1 MRSDE
6 LSIRAAA
13 EEHGTALSLI
23 DGNRKTSWAELRDEV
38 LARAD
43 ELAPHVETSETKR
56 LAIIGEPS
64 RDRIIDVLAA
74 IELGAPLV
82 MLHPRWT
89 DIEQETVIAETK
101 PCLVLGRDELRP
113 ARARS
118 SSSSNTDTSSPLAIL
133 YTSGTTG
140 RAKGAILSRRAFLAS
155 ARASAINLPLTTSDR
170 WLLTMTLAHVGGL
183 SIVIRSLIARS
194 AIVIGGA
201 FQANRTRALIEDEN
215 PTLISLVPTML
226 ERLLDAGFTRTPEL
240 RAILLGGAACP
251 ERVLDRARAHD
262 LPIRTTYGLTE
273 ACSQVTTAASNVR
286 SSEEGSG
293 IPLPG
298 IEIRIRKSEREREGP
313 IEVRGPTLFD
323 GWFPQGAHASP
334 FDHDGFYDTGDLG
347 FFDAEGRLH
356 VLARRSDL
364 IVTGGE
370 NVYPLEVEHALLKLP
385 EVRAA
390 CVFGLPDPRW
400 GHVVAAALVL
410 EREMSDDFLKEALSR
425 SLARFKI
432 PKRFVHLPGL
442 VMGPTG
448 KLDRRQTAIVASRSL
463 ASFEDHHG

>member
-1 MRSDE
+1 MRGDE

-13 EEHGTALSLI
+13 AEHGPALSLI
-23 DGNRKTSWAELRDEV
+23 DGDRKTSWAELRDEV
-38 LARAD
+38 LARAG
-43 ELAPHVETSETKR
+43 ELAPHLDASETKR

-64 RDRIIDVLAA
+64 RARIIDVLAA

-89 DIEQETVIAETK
+89 EVEREAVLAETE
-101 PCLVLGRDELRP
+101 PCLVLGRDEHRTIS
-113 ARARS
+113 ARS
-118 SSSSNTDTSSPLAIL
+118 STSHATDASSPLAIL

-155 ARASAINLPLTTSDR
+155 ARACAVNLPLTPSDR

-201 FQANRTRALIEDEN
+201 FEAERTRALIEREE
-215 PTLISLVPTML
+215 PSLISLVPTML
-226 ERLLDAGFTRTPEL
+226 ERLLDAGLTRSRHL

-251 ERVLDRARAHD
+251 ERVLERARARD

-273 ACSQVTTAASNVR
+273 ACSQVTTATSNVT

-293 IPLPG
+293 MPLPG
-298 IEIRIRKSEREREGP
+298 IEIRITQSEH
-313 IEVRGPTLFD
+313 IEVRGPTMFD
-323 GWFPQGAHASP
+323 GWFPKGTHASP
-334 FDHDGFYDTGDLG
+334 FGQDGFYDTGDLG
-347 FFDAEGRLH
+347 FFDAKGRLH

-370 NVYPLEVEHALLKLP
+370 NVYPLEVENALLELP

-390 CVFGLPDPRW
+390 CVFGLPDPSW

-410 EREMSDDFLKEALSR
+410 ERDIAESYLRETLSR
-425 SLARFKI
+425 SLARFKV
-432 PKRFVHLPGL
+432 PKRFVRLPEL
-442 VMGPTG
+442 ALGPTG
-448 KLDRRQTAIVASRSL
+448 KLDRRATALL
-463 ASFEDHHG
+463 ATPLIKPEEDHE